1 MHIYWPGVRRAAG
14 AVLMALVILVTTGFI
29 YNWPQFNGDSSHS
42 GDNSQ
47 ETLINLA
54 NVSQLKK
61 VYQINLNSV
70 APGADI
76 ADGTP
81 VYLNSVSTPNG
92 VKDLIFVTTKNG
104 FIIALDAQTG
114 AKVWSHQYPAGSC
127 RVNNGAI
134 PCYTTSS
141 PAIDPNHQFV
151 YSYGLDGYVHK
162 YQVGDGTE
170 IKTGGWPE
178 LTTLKPYNEKGSS
191 ALSIATAQDRTSY
204 LYVTNG
210 GYLGDQGDYQGHV
223 TAINLSNGTQ
233 KVFNTMCSNQTVH
246 FVEQPGTPDCSG
258 VQSAIWARSG
268 VVYDPALNK
277 IFMATG
283 NGTFDPAIH
292 DWGDTVFAL
301 NPDGTGSNGNPLDS
315 YTPTD
320 FQHLQDTDEDLGST
334 APAILPVPAN
344 SAVKNLAVQG
354 GKDALLR
361 LINLDNLSGQGGPGH
376 TGGEVGNV
384 ISVPQGGVVLT
395 APAVWVNPSD
405 GTTWVFVA
413 NSNGIS
419 GLKLNVS
426 ASGIPELQQ
435 AWTDSAGG
443 TSPIVVN
450 GVLFYATPGEIR
462 ALAPLS
468 GAQVWSDNQIG
479 GIHWESPIVVNGML
493 YITDESGNLTAYA
506 LNGVLPPVLEH
517 SVFLPVIF
525 R

>member
-1 MHIYWPGVRRAAG
+1 MFSFWPGVRRSAG
-14 AVLMALVILVTTGFI
+14 AAIMALVILVTTGFV

-42 GDNSQ
+42 GVNSQ
-47 ETLINLA
+47 EILINKQ
-54 NVSQLKK
+54 NVSQLAK
-61 VYQINLNSV
+61 VFQINLNSV

-76 ADGTP
+76 ADGSP
-81 VYLNSVSTPNG
+81 VYLNSVQTPNG
-92 VKDLIFVTTKNG
+92 VKNLIFVTTKNG

-114 AKVWSHQYPAGSC
+114 SMVWSHQNPAGSC
-127 RVNNGAI
+127 RVNNGTI

-151 YSYGLDGYVHK
+151 YSYGLDGYAHK

-178 LTTLKPYNEKGSS
+178 LATEKPFNEKGSS
-191 ALSIATAQDRTSY
+191 ALTVATTQDGTSY

-223 TAINLSNGTQ
+223 TAINLSNGSQ
-233 KVFNTMCSNQTVH
+233 NVFNTMCSNQTVH
-246 FVEQPGTPDCSG
+246 FVETPGTPDCSG

-283 NGTFDPAIH
+283 NGTFDPALH

-301 NPDGTGSNGNPLDS
+301 NPNGTGANGNPLDS
-315 YTPTD
+315 YTPVDQQT
-320 FQHLQDTDEDLGST
+320 LNTYDEDLGST

-344 SAVKNLAVQG
+344 SNVQNLAVQG
-354 GKDALLR
+354 GKDQKLR
-361 LINLDNLSGQGGPGH
+361 LINLDNLSGQWGPGH
-376 TGGEVGNV
+376 TGGEVGTV
-384 ISVPQGGVVLT
+384 IDVPQGGQVLT
-395 APAVWVNPSD
+395 APAVWVNPAD
-405 GTTWVFVA
+405 DTTWVFVA
-413 NSNGIS
+413 NSKGIS
-419 GLKLNVS
+419 GLKLSVT
-426 ASGIPELQQ
+426 ASGTPELQQ
-435 AWTDSAGG
+435 AWTDLNGG
-443 TSPIVVN
+443 TSPILVN

-462 ALAPLS
+462 ALDPL
-468 GAQVWSDNQIG
+468 GGTQLWSDNQIG
-479 GIHWESPIVVNGML
+479 GIHWESPIVANGML

-506 LNGVLPPVLEH
+506 LNGTLPPVLDH
-517 SVFLPVIF
+517 TTLMPVLF

>member
-1 MHIYWPGVRRAAG
+1 MHTYWPGVRRSTSAA
-14 AVLMALVILVTTGFI
+14 LMALVILVTTGFT

-47 ETLINLA
+47 ETLININ

-61 VYQINLNSV
+61 VFRISLNSV
-70 APGADI
+70 APGANF
-76 ADGTP
+76 ADGAP

-92 VKDLIFVTTKNG
+92 VKNLIFVTTKNG

-114 AKVWSHQYPAGSC
+114 AEVWSHQYPAGSC
-127 RVNNGAI
+127 RVNNGTI

-170 IKTGGWPE
+170 IKSGGWPG
-178 LTTLKPYNEKGSS
+178 LATLKPYNEKGSS
-191 ALSIATAQDRTSY
+191 ALSIATANDGTSY

-210 GYLGDQGDYQGHV
+210 GYLGDRGDYQGHV

-233 KVFNTMCSNQTVH
+233 KVFNTMCSNQAVH

-258 VQSAIWARSG
+258 VQSAIWARAG

-283 NGTFDPAIH
+283 NGTFDPALYE
-292 DWGDTVFAL
+292 WGDTVFAL
-301 NPDGTGSNGNPLDS
+301 NPDGTGVNGNPLDS
-315 YTPTD
+315 FTPTD
-320 FQHLQDTDEDLGST
+320 YQYLQNADADLGST

-344 SAVKNLAVQG
+344 SAVQNLAVQG
-354 GKDALLR
+354 GKDAKLR

-376 TGGEVGNV
+376 TGGEIGNV
-384 ISVPQGGVVLT
+384 INVPQGGVILT
-395 APAVWVNPSD
+395 APAVWVNPKD
-405 GTTWVFVA
+405 DVTWVFVA

-419 GLKLNVS
+419 GLKLIVS
-426 ASGIPELQQ
+426 ANGTPGLQT
-435 AWTDSAGG
+435 AWTDHTGG
-443 TSPIVVN
+443 TSPIMVN
-450 GVLFYATPGEIR
+450 GVLFYATSGEIR
-462 ALAPLS
+462 ALDPMNGDQL
-468 GAQVWSDNQIG
+468 WSDNQIG
-479 GIHWESPIVVNGML
+479 GIHWESPIVANGML

-506 LNGVLPPVLEH
+506 LNGVLPPVLDH
-517 SVFLPVIF
+517 YANLPMIF
-525 R
+525 K